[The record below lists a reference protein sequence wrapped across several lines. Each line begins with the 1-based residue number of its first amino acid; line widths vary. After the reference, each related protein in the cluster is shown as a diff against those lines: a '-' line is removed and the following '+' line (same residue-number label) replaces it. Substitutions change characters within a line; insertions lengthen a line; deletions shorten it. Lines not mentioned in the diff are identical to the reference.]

1 MNNNIENTLKWMKHH
16 LNEADNIVAVLG
28 IEMVLEG
35 GGKALLDNEETY
47 RVEDEYGYAPEE
59 MLTGAFYSAK
69 REKFYQFY
77 KKEIASMQVNPTATH
92 DALKQLQDK
101 GKLKAIIN
109 TNYHEVPKYMG
120 LNNIINLHGSL
131 NENHCTKCHKMFNNS
146 YMIKSE
152 GVSLCD
158 ECQSPIRPGIR
169 LIDERVNDEVLT
181 RAVHALERAD
191 MVLYLGWIFTDEE
204 IKYKTDRY
212 VTQKRMAIG
221 HNPSAVR
228 AKLDFAVK
236 GEVNKILPR
245 LL

>member
-1 MNNNIENTLKWMKHH
+1 MNDNLENTLKWMKHH
-16 LNEADNIVAVLG
+16 LDEADNVVVLLG

-35 GGKALLDNEETY
+35 GGIALLDNDETY
-47 RVEDEYGYAPEE
+47 RVEDEYGYSPEE

-109 TNYHEVPKYMG
+109 TNYHEVPKFMG
-120 LNNIINLHGSL
+120 LNNIINLHGCLS
-131 NENHCTKCHKMFNNS
+131 ENHCTRCHKIFNNS
-146 YMIKSE
+146 YVIKSQ
-152 GVSLCD
+152 GVPYCD
-158 ECQSPIRPGIR
+158 ECQAPIRPGIR
-169 LIDERVNDEVLT
+169 LIDERINEEVLT

-191 MVLYLGWIFTDEE
+191 MVLHLGCNFTEEE
-204 IKYKTDRY
+204 IKYKADRY
-212 VTQKRMAIG
+212 VTQKRMAIA
-221 HNPSAVR
+221 HNPSSIR
-228 AKLDFAVK
+228 GKMDFAVK
-236 GEVNKILPR
+236 GEIHKILPR